1 MSFIANAAL
10 RAIPGLFI
18 LNSGI
23 GKIGM
28 PADASAGTQQA
39 AASGVPALA
48 NLPSEKFG
56 SMLGWAETAVGAS
69 LLLPAVPNRLA
80 GAGLATFGAGLLTMY
95 FSNDDYTEEDGI
107 RPTSEGLSL
116 AKDSWLVAIGLGLM
130 FGAGGKKK
138 RKAAKN

>member
-1 MSFIANAAL
+1 MSFISNAAL

-28 PADASAGTQQA
+28 PADASAGIQQA

-48 NLPSEKFG
+48 DLPSDRFG

-69 LLLPAVPNRLA
+69 LLLPVVPSRIA
-80 GAGLATFGAGLLTMY
+80 GAGLVTFGAGLLTMY
-95 FSNDDYTEEDGI
+95 FNNDEYTEEDGI
-107 RPTSEGLSL
+107 RPSDEGIAL
-116 AKDSWLVAIGLGLM
+116 AKDSWLVAIGLALM
-130 FGAGGKKK
+130 FGSQKKK
-138 RKAAKN
+138 RKSGRD